1 MSEKQILELKVA
13 EFLLKIQAVQLNPQN
28 PFTWASGLRSPIYCD
43 NRKIMS
49 FPEIR
54 NEIADAF
61 VEVIRQF
68 PIQPEII
75 AGVATG
81 GIGIGALVA
90 DRMNLPFVYVRAEAK
105 KHGLTNQIEGV
116 CPSGAKV
123 MVIEDLIS
131 TGKSSYQAIE
141 ALQERKVELVGM
153 VAIFTY
159 LFPDAIAKFQD
170 LGFKVKTLSNYDVLL
185 QQAVMSQYIQEET
198 VEALREWKHNPVLWS
213 EKFNQAL
220 S

>member
-170 LGFKVKTLSNYDVLL
+170 LGFKVKTLSNYDILL